1 MARHTMVT
9 IPTVIITMYV
19 SWKADIVAAQY
30 DMDSV
35 WNTKQISQQPNVTW
49 TAPGTQKISNHTN
62 IIWKVCGTQN
72 RYHTNPM
79 SQGQGQ

>member
-1 MARHTMVT
+1 
-9 IPTVIITMYV
+9 MYV

-30 DMDSV
+30 DRDSV

-49 TAPGTQKISNHTN
+49 IASGTQKISHHTN
-62 IIWKVCGTQN
+62 IIWKVSGTQN

-79 SQGQGQ
+79 SQGQAQ